1 MQENDQL
8 QNESSN
14 SAPSTLHEGKKTLTR
29 KQYIIKE
36 TISIIL
42 IVLGVFAFR
51 SSFFEPFR
59 IPTGSMIPTLL
70 IGDFIVVDKT
80 SYGLKVPFSDM
91 VVPFI
96 NRSLDPIY
104 LTDFKMPERGDV
116 VVFKYPL
123 EPSLSY
129 IKRLIGLPGDR
140 IELIDDVVY
149 VNGVKTEAEAF
160 MPAAVVDDMDER
172 YKDYS
177 LDFFKTKTGNAVHIA
192 QTERFINKYRTIP
205 EFVVPDGYFFVMG
218 DNRDFSADSR
228 IWGFVPQANLRGK
241 ARFIW
246 FSMRFPWDE
255 GGFKLRLHRVGH
267 VINWWPEDGK

>member
-1 MQENDQL
+1 MQD
-8 QNESSN
+8 NEQMTEP
-14 SAPSTLHEGKKTLTR
+14 APTSEAPKKVLTR

-42 IVLGVFAFR
+42 IVVGVFAFR
-51 SSFFEPFR
+51 SSFYEPFR

-80 SYGLKVPFSDM
+80 AYGFKVPFSDM
-91 VVPFI
+91 VLPFT
-96 NRSLDPIY
+96 NTSLDPIY
-104 LTDFKMPERGDV
+104 LSDFKMPERGDV
-116 VVFKYPL
+116 VVFKYPM
-123 EPSLSY
+123 EPNLNY
-129 IKRLIGLPGDR
+129 IKRMIGLPGDR

-149 VNGVKTEAEAF
+149 VNGVKTEAESF
-160 MPAAVVDDMDER
+160 MPAAVIEDMDER

-177 LDFFKTKTGNAVHIA
+177 LDYFKTTTGKAIHIT

-205 EFVVPDGYFFVMG
+205 EFVVPDGYYFVMG

-228 IWGFVPQANLRGK
+228 NWGFVPQANLRGK

-255 GGFKLRLHRVGH
+255 GGFKLRLHRIGH
-267 VINWWPEDGK
+267 VINWWPEDSK